1 MYFYLIYN
9 VFYFKF
15 IRIIYIYINELLIYL
30 FLLIYKNLFD
40 YNDYFIKF
48 FFITTVSFYFK
59 FL

>member
-40 YNDYFIKF
+40 NND
-48 FFITTVSFYFK
+48 
-59 FL
+59 